1 MILYPT
7 VGAEDPEDAGM
18 TADVPGDHAAA
29 REDRVGAGAAPQ
41 VPQGS
46 AQEAQGEGG
55 GEGDLPAEIQ
65 HHPGHA
71 RQRLVTDVI
80 CKMNF

>member
-1 MILYPT
+1 
-7 VGAEDPEDAGM
+7 M

-41 VPQGS
+41 VAQGS

-71 RQRLVTDVI
+71 
-80 CKMNF
+80 